1 MKLTHRKIISFI
13 LTIVSNILS
22 FFFLMQLFTL
32 VKTTM
37 LQAGYREGG
46 GVSQFIR
53 VFTGIPLFLIL
64 GIAWMGFFIYTFYY
78 YEKGAE
84 KRNLMKRFLFI
95 TGWEILVIPFI
106 VIIYQLLLP
115 IPTRTID
122 FFLIGLPFIG
132 GLISIYASKKVDI
145 NF

>member
-1 MKLTHRKIISFI
+1 MKLIYRKVISFI
-13 LTIVSNILS
+13 LTIVTNILS
-22 FFFLMQLFTL
+22 FFFLMQLFNL

-53 VFTGIPLFLIL
+53 VFTGIPLFIIL
-64 GIAWMGFFIYTFYY
+64 AIAWMGFFIYTFNY
-78 YEKGAE
+78 YEKGAK
-84 KRNLMKRFLFI
+84 KRNLIERFLFI

-115 IPTRTID
+115 IPTRTADIL
-122 FFLIGLPFIG
+122 LIGVPFVG
-132 GLISIYASKKVDI
+132 GLISIYASKKLDI
-145 NF
+145 DF

>member
-1 MKLTHRKIISFI
+1 
-13 LTIVSNILS
+13 
-22 FFFLMQLFTL
+22 
-32 VKTTM
+32 M

-64 GIAWMGFFIYTFYY
+64 AIAWMGFFIYTFYY

-84 KRNLMKRFLFI
+84 KRNLIKRFLFI
-95 TGWEILVIPFI
+95 TGWEILVIPLI
-106 VIIYQLLLP
+106 VIIYQLILP
-115 IPTRTID
+115 IPIRTGDIL
-122 FFLIGLPFIG
+122 LIGVPFIG
-132 GLISIYASKKVDI
+132 GLISIYVSKRFDF

>member
-1 MKLTHRKIISFI
+1 MKLAYRKIISFV
-13 LTIVSNILS
+13 LTIMTNILS

-37 LQAGYREGG
+37 LQAGYNEGG

-84 KRNLMKRFLFI
+84 KRNLIKRFLFI
-95 TGWEILVIPFI
+95 TGWEILVIPII
-106 VIIYQLLLP
+106 VIIYQLFLP
-115 IPTRTID
+115 IPTRAID
-122 FFLIGLPFIG
+122 FVLIAVPFIG
-132 GLISIYASKKVDI
+132 GLISIYASKNFDI
-145 NF
+145 DF

>member
-1 MKLTHRKIISFI
+1 MKLTYRKIISFI
-13 LTIVSNILS
+13 LTIITNILS
-22 FFFLMQLFTL
+22 FFFFMQLFTL
-32 VKTTM
+32 IKTTM

-46 GVSQFIR
+46 GISQFIK

-64 GIAWMGFFIYTFYY
+64 AITWMGFFIYTFYY

-84 KRNLMKRFLFI
+84 KRNLIERFLFI

-115 IPTRTID
+115 IPTQTAD
-122 FFLIGLPFIG
+122 LFLIGVPFVG
-132 GLISIYASKKVDI
+132 GLISIYSSKKLNID
-145 NF
+145 F